1 MGRSMD
7 KVKTRIED
15 IKDGMETAAEKGA
28 EDVAETEKMRE
39 YLDAV
44 PEGTDDDILALKETV
59 EQSSV
64 SEAVSDMQSDVYGE
78 LESGKEIGSETQEEA
93 SELEEYS
100 NEAAEAYGQ
109 VSETKFAGE
118 ASDAQSEAEDNAQ
131 EYGDLQEEVTDIIGE
146 GEDEYVRNLEEIEG

>member
-1 MGRSMD
+1 MGSRMD
-7 KVKTRIED
+7 KVKMGVEGTQ
-15 IKDGMETAAEKGA
+15 DGMDKAAEKGA

-93 SELEEYS
+93 SELEENS
-100 NEAAEAYGQ
+100 NEAADAYGQ
-109 VSETKFAGE
+109 VGETKFAGE
-118 ASDAQSEAEDNAQ
+118 ASDAQAEAQDNAQ
-131 EYGDLQEEVTDIIGE
+131 EYGDIQEEVTDIIGE
-146 GEDEYVRNLEEIEG
+146 GEDEYERNLEEIQG